1 MRNMRNQQGAALIM
15 VVLIGVIALVAV
27 VSATTLVIS
36 ELRKNTVTIYG
47 VTQYQITYGALENA
61 FMRLLRN
68 PNYTGET
75 ITLADSTCYITV
87 TGDSTKTVEVRCTN
101 GSYVRKTG
109 ATVTFADGLMTVSGI
124 TELP

>member
-1 MRNMRNQQGAALIM
+1 M
-15 VVLIGVIALVAV
+15 VVLIGMIALVAV

-36 ELRKNTVTIYG
+36 ELRKNTVTIAG

-75 ITLADSTCYITV
+75 VTLGDSTCYITV
-87 TGDSTKTVEVRCTN
+87 TGDLVKTIETRCTN
-101 GSYVRKTG
+101 VTYVRKTG
-109 ATVTFADGLMTVSGI
+109 ATATFVNGIMTVSGI
-124 TELP
+124 SELP